1 MRSDNPT
8 PLGRPG
14 EKALRRMTMG
24 DPGDCVKTV
33 VGKFSRGHDYPA
45 DGQQS
50 HFPLHRIKETW
61 TDLKRFQR
69 QFKSENRNC
78 VDVSSVPTCNGLRT
92 SM

>member
-14 EKALRRMTMG
+14 RSRKTMG

-50 HFPLHRIKETW
+50 QDW

-69 QFKSENRNC
+69 QFESENRNC